1 MSEIKTL
8 KASVRD
14 AFSAMEEATTALD
27 AVETDATEAA
37 VEELEA
43 AFATAERNHQ
53 AAVEKLE
60 RAERVEAARTSLPV
74 EPAEETPKAELAKRD
89 LKVGSEELIYR
100 ADAGSRSFFGDVLAA
115 TKGDAR
121 AAERLEAHGEQM
133 AETRAINSTDG
144 TGGDFVPPAYLL
156 DQWISLA
163 RAGRPFA
170 NAVNR
175 KPLPAG
181 TDSINL
187 PKVAT
192 GATVAAQQDGGS
204 VSSTDITSS
213 TVTVPVVTAAG
224 QQDFSRQLFDR
235 TIAAGYGIDSVIA
248 DDLLRAYAT
257 QVDTQVINGSG
268 SSGQATGVLNTSSVI
283 SVTYTS
289 ASPTVAGL
297 YSKISDAIQQI
308 HTNRYLAPSLIV
320 MHPRRWAWFLSS
332 LDSQNRPLVVPNANG
347 PVNATG
353 ILSDVA
359 SENIVG
365 SIQGL
370 PVLVDANVPTTLST
384 NQDAIIVCR
393 AEDIYLFEDN
403 APRVRVFEEVLSGT
417 LQVRAQVYGY
427 FAATA
432 ARYPA
437 ASAKITG
444 TGLAAPTF

>member
-1 MSEIKTL
+1 MEEMNTL
-8 KASVRD
+8 KVAVRD
-14 AFSAMEEATTALD
+14 AFSAMEAAQGELD
-27 AVETDATEAA
+27 AVELDTPVTD
-37 VEELEA
+37 VEVSEA
-43 AFATAERNHQ
+43 AFATAERNHK

-60 RAERVEAARTSLPV
+60 RAERVQTARTSLPV
-74 EPAEETPKAELAKRD
+74 EPAESAEVDTRGI
-89 LKVGSEELIYR
+89 KVGSEELIYR
-100 ADAGSRSFFGDVLAA
+100 ADNNARSFFGDALAA

-121 AAERLEAHGEQM
+121 AAERLDAHGKQM
-133 AETRAINSTDG
+133 SETRAINSTDG

-156 DQWISLA
+156 DQWIKLA
-163 RAGRPFA
+163 RASRPFA
-170 NAVNR
+170 NAVNLQQ
-175 KPLPAG
+175 LPAG

-192 GATVAAQQDGGS
+192 GATVAAQTDGSS
-204 VSSTDITSS
+204 VSSTDITTS
-213 TVTVPVVTAAG
+213 TLSVPVVTAAG
-224 QQDFSRQLFDR
+224 EQNFSRQLFDR
-235 TIAAGYGIDSVIA
+235 TIAAGYGIDGVIA

-257 QVDTQVINGSG
+257 QVDTQLINGSG
-268 SSGQATGVLNTSSVI
+268 SSGQATGVLNTSGI
-283 SVTYTS
+283 TSVTYTS

-308 HTNRYLAPSLIV
+308 HTNRFLAPSVIV

-332 LDSQNRPLVVPNANG
+332 LDSQNRPLVVPGA
-347 PVNATG
+347 PAVNPMG
-353 ILSDVA
+353 ILSEVA
-359 SENIVG
+359 AENIVG

-370 PVLVDANVPTTLST
+370 PVLVDANVPTTLSST
-384 NQDAIIVCR
+384 QDAILICR

-417 LQVRAQVYGY
+417 LQVKAQVYGY

-432 ARYPA
+432 GRYAA